1 MTESLGMACLRGLA
15 RGWGR
20 IALVDAGMGGR
31 ELRAGLLLGAGLA
44 LARRIQKEELGRRVG
59 VVLPPG
65 AGGTIANLACVLAGK
80 VPVNLNFT
88 SGRVATDSA
97 AKQAGLRMV
106 LTAPAMEEKLG
117 EQFPEA
123 GRRANV
129 AQWLKEEKAWVL
141 VWSMFAFFLP
151 AGVLAWLAG
160 VPQEGGDEEAGLLFT
175 SGSTGEPKGVVLS
188 HRNVLSNLEQIE
200 SVLGDLKLKSVLGC
214 LPLFHS
220 FGFTVTLWWPLTGG
234 PRVVTYPSPLDVQA
248 LGEVV
253 QKYAVD
259 LLVTTPT
266 FLRTLMR
273 KAGREKLGKLQ
284 MVVTGAEKL
293 PAALREEFLKKI
305 GVAVHEGYGMTEGS
319 PVIAVNRPGAERE
332 GTVGKVV
339 PGIEVRT
346 VQEETG
352 EVLAPGE
359 PGILEFR
366 GPNIFSGY
374 LGREDL
380 SAKVLRSGWYHSA
393 DFGRMDEDGF
403 LTIEGRRAR
412 FSKIGGEMVPHGV
425 VEEHLN
431 QWLGGAGGEVMV
443 TAVEDERK
451 GEVLVVLHSGEVNH
465 QEAEKVLRERGVPN
479 LWIPKKYIRVG
490 SIPLLASGKLDLAA
504 GRKMAQSG

>member
-15 RGWGR
+15 CRGSR

-44 LARRIQKEELGRRVG
+44 LARRIKKEESGPRVG

-65 AGGTIANLACVLAGK
+65 AGGAIANLACVLAGK

-88 SGRVATDSA
+88 SGRVAADSA

-117 EQFPEA
+117 DQFPEA
-123 GRRANV
+123 GRRVNV
-129 AQWLKEEKAWVL
+129 AQLLRDEKGWAL
-141 VWSMFAFFLP
+141 VWSVLAFFLP
-151 AGVLAWLAG
+151 ARVLAWLAG
-160 VPQEGGDEEAGLLFT
+160 VPQEGGDGEAGLLFT

-188 HRNVLSNLEQIE
+188 HRNILSNLEQIE
-200 SVLGDLKLKSVLGC
+200 SVLGDLELKSVLGC

-273 KAGREKLGKLQ
+273 RAGREKLGKLK

-293 PAALREEFLKKI
+293 SGALREEFLEKI
-305 GVAVHEGYGMTEGS
+305 GVKVYEGYGMTEGS
-319 PVIAVNRPGAERE
+319 PVIAVNRPGVERE

-352 EVLAPGE
+352 EELAQGDS
-359 PGILEFR
+359 GILEFC

-380 SAKVLRSGWYHSA
+380 SAKVLRGGWYHSA
-393 DFGRMDEDGF
+393 DFGRIDGDGF

-425 VEEHLN
+425 VEEYLN
-431 QWLGGAGGEVMV
+431 HWLGGAGGEVMV

-451 GEVLVVLHSGEVNH
+451 GEGLVVLHSCEMDA
-465 QEAEKVLRERGVPN
+465 QQAEGVLRERGLPN

-490 SIPLLASGKLDLAA
+490 AIPLLASGKLDLAA

>member
-1 MTESLGMACLRGLA
+1 
-15 RGWGR
+15 
-20 IALVDAGMGGR
+20 
-31 ELRAGLLLGAGLA
+31 
-44 LARRIQKEELGRRVG
+44 
-59 VVLPPG
+59 
-65 AGGTIANLACVLAGK
+65 
-80 VPVNLNFT
+80 
-88 SGRVATDSA
+88 
-97 AKQAGLRMV
+97 
-106 LTAPAMEEKLG
+106 
-117 EQFPEA
+117 
-123 GRRANV
+123 
-129 AQWLKEEKAWVL
+129 
-141 VWSMFAFFLP
+141 
-151 AGVLAWLAG
+151 
-160 VPQEGGDEEAGLLFT
+160 
-175 SGSTGEPKGVVLS
+175 
-188 HRNVLSNLEQIE
+188 
-200 SVLGDLKLKSVLGC
+200 
-214 LPLFHS
+214 
-220 FGFTVTLWWPLTGG
+220 
-234 PRVVTYPSPLDVQA
+234 VQA

-273 KAGREKLGKLQ
+273 RAGREKLGKLK

-293 PAALREEFLKKI
+293 SGALREEFLEKI
-305 GVAVHEGYGMTEGS
+305 GVKVYEGYGMTEGS
-319 PVIAVNRPGAERE
+319 PVIAVNRPGVERE

-339 PGIEVRT
+339 SGIEVRT

-352 EVLAPGE
+352 EELAQGE
-359 PGILEFR
+359 SGILEFR

-393 DFGRMDEDGF
+393 DFGRMDKDGF

-451 GEVLVVLHSGEVNH
+451 GEGLVVLHSCEMDA
-465 QEAEKVLRERGVPN
+465 QQAEGVLRERGLPN

-490 SIPLLASGKLDLAA
+490 AIPLLASGKLDLAA